1 MDLIKF
7 IVSCAA
13 GVVGVAI
20 FAWMASF
27 LLPIVLGISGIT
39 ISIMVIFFVGKTV
52 YTAFKH

>member
-13 GVVGVAI
+13 GVVGLAI

-27 LLPIVLGISGIT
+27 LLPIVLGISGIA
-39 ISIMVIFFVGKTV
+39 IFIMIIFFVGKAV
-52 YTAFKH
+52 YSAFRN